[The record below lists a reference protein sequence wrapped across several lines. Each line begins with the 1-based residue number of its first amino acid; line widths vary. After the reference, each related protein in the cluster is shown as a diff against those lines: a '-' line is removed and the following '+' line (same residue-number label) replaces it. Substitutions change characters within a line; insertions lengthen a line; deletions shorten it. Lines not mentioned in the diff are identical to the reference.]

1 MSDTTFE
8 FMLTELTNM
17 CWHAGKDDGRFNLDL
32 DYCVARKA
40 VLNYVHRL
48 EDENNRLRGV
58 IVAQNS

>member
-1 MSDTTFE
+1 MKDPTFDHL
-8 FMLTELTNM
+8 LTELTNM
-17 CWHAGKDDGRFNLDL
+17 AWHAGHDDVRFYLDV
-32 DYCVARKA
+32 DYCAKRKA

>member
-1 MSDTTFE
+1 VKDPTFDHL
-8 FMLTELTNM
+8 LTELTNM
-17 CWHAGKDDGRFNLDL
+17 AWHSGHDDGRFDLDL

-40 VLNYVHRL
+40 VLNYVERL